1 MENFGNYID
10 VLIQAPIAVI
20 LMFYLYKNNQQQTA
34 FYKQMMDEQ
43 SKTIEKITVALNEA
57 IKIIKQ
63 QERKG

>member
-20 LMFYLYKNNQQQTA
+20 LMFYLYKNNQQQIA
-34 FYKQMMDEQ
+34 FYKQVLDDQ
-43 SKTIEKITVALNEA
+43 GKLIDKTTNALNEA

-63 QERKG
+63 QERK